1 MNASSRNQS
10 WPPRA
15 SIDALRLRAK
25 LYSSIR
31 EFFAQRDVLEVD
43 TPSLSFATTT
53 DPNIHSF
60 TTEYLHTGD
69 SSGQV
74 LYLITSPEFHMKRL
88 LAAGSG
94 SIYQLCHVFR
104 QSELGTQHNPEFTML
119 EWYRVGM
126 GYQELMK
133 EVAELVTM
141 LLSHELNEPEYLT
154 YQEAF
159 QRHAGIDPLTT
170 AFEDLKQLAQ
180 QAGLSISVDSQDD
193 KDLYLDFLMSHLV
206 QPRLGAGRL
215 SFVYEYPAS
224 QCALARIAPQNAQVA
239 ERFEL
244 FVEGTELAN
253 GFHELADS
261 DEQLRRFHAEQH
273 KRELLGITSVN
284 MDQNLIDALHTGLPD
299 CSGVALGVDRLIQFI
314 GIKESLNDVL
324 AFPFNHA

>member
-1 MNASSRNQS
+1 MDFSSKNQS
-10 WPPRA
+10 WHPQA
-15 SIDALRLRAK
+15 SFDALRLRAR
-25 LYSSIR
+25 LYQSIR
-31 EFFAQRDVLEVD
+31 EFFTQRDVLEVD

-60 TTEYLHTGD
+60 KTVFYRDGEP
-69 SSGQV
+69 SGQA

-94 SIYQLCHVFR
+94 SIYQLCRVFR

-126 GYQELMK
+126 DYQELMK
-133 EVAELVTM
+133 EVAELVTV
-141 LLSHELNEPEYLT
+141 LLDRELKEPEYLS

-159 QRHAGIDPLTT
+159 QRYTGIDPLTVKID
-170 AFEDLKQLAQ
+170 ELQQLAQ
-180 QAGLSISVDSQDD
+180 QAGFSMPTHGQDD
-193 KDLYLDFLMSHLV
+193 KDLYLDFLMSHIV
-206 QPRLGAGRL
+206 QPRLGEGRL

-224 QCALARIAPQNAQVA
+224 QCALARIAPHNAQVA

-244 FVEGTELAN
+244 FVEGRELAN

-261 DEQLRRFHAEQH
+261 EEQLRRFHTEQQ
-273 KRELLGITSVN
+273 KRGVQGTESVAI
-284 MDQNLIDALHTGLPD
+284 DQHLIDALSAGFPD

-314 GIKESLNDVL
+314 ETKKLLNDVL
-324 AFPFNHA
+324 AFPFNRA